1 MFEDLIINI
10 TCSKLHYTLKEYY
23 GGFCDIYKPFGN
35 NIRSYDV
42 ISQYPSVMSKYDM
55 PVKEITRVVGDPY
68 KFRENPFGFFYVNVT
83 APNIQ
88 IPILPYR
95 LKHLV
100 VCIG

>member
-1 MFEDLIINI
+1 MVVSVIL
-10 TCSKLHYTLKEYY
+10 
-23 GGFCDIYKPFGN
+23 PFGN

-88 IPILPYR
+88 YLFYHID
-95 LKHLV
+95 
-100 VCIG
+100 